1 MYSFIIDVLYL
12 LCIFLPNKAN
22 KVSGTAPLTTI
33 DLRPSPGNVLRE
45 EAATPSPGKHEPKDV
60 NKLRELQSTETT
72 NISESFISWLILFH
86 LLLCHSY
93 KIRKSLCFHRSK
105 SIVTKLGIMIKYN
118 WSKTKIQMSRQV
130 VQDCGSPL
138 SKIHGLIQLWIP
150 NTKYFLYQDVGI

>member
-1 MYSFIIDVLYL
+1 M
-12 LCIFLPNKAN
+12 
-22 KVSGTAPLTTI
+22 
-33 DLRPSPGNVLRE
+33 
-45 EAATPSPGKHEPKDV
+45 

-118 WSKTKIQMSRQV
+118 WSKTKIQMSCQV

-138 SKIHGLIQLWIP
+138 SKIHGLIQLLDS
-150 NTKYFLYQDVGI
+150 KYKVLPLPRCWYLKEWHMWHLSNKKECFFMFKKCFSRIKLNLDTAEQSQRELRNYLRWENVEQNKI